1 MVMVKVVH
9 QLALGPEFAREVRAV
24 LSANLE
30 PIPTSLPR
38 PPHCPR
44 THMLSAKAR
53 YRVDGILERLNVKT
67 WRMVQVVYLRS
78 HVRIHFARSM
88 SQGRAK
94 TTEPR

>member
-1 MVMVKVVH
+1 MAKVRVNFFVFGESREQGIRLMVMVKVVH

-67 WRMVQVVYLRS
+67 
-78 HVRIHFARSM
+78 
-88 SQGRAK
+88 
-94 TTEPR
+94 